1 MENKRKRIKRY
12 SRSYKFEEK
21 NENNE
26 ITIYQE
32 KSII

>member
-1 MENKRKRIKRY
+1 MYEIKA
-12 SRSYKFEEK
+12 RSYKLEEK

-26 ITIYQE
+26 ITIYHE